1 MKENELK
8 REIGVWG
15 LTANITNTIIGAGIF
30 VLPAIVA
37 AGLGSTSILAY
48 LLCGLLITLVMMC
61 FAEVGSQITSSGGV
75 YAYMEVSFGKYFG
88 FLTVIL
94 FLVGCISA
102 DAAIANA
109 VTDIIGSFLPIFKT
123 TAVKIIFFLLLFSGL
138 GYINIRGVKKGIGLV
153 KFITIAKLAPLL
165 IFVII
170 GFTNFEITNLVWQT
184 TPSLKNIGEI
194 SLILFFAFQGGES
207 ALSVSGEVHNPQ
219 KTIPKAIRASI
230 LIVLTLYILI
240 QTVAQGVLGDSLGSF
255 RDNPLGEVANLIIGP
270 IGFTLLTL
278 GAAASIFGTLS
289 SEVLGIPRVLFG
301 AAKDN
306 TIPFKKLALIHEK
319 YATPYVAIIAYVSL
333 GFIFASIGGFQQ
345 LAILSSASVLLI
357 YLGVSLAVIKLRKVN
372 NLKLQT
378 FKIPGGLT
386 VPILSSFVI
395 LWFLSNLTKNEL
407 SVMFISM
414 LFLSVLYFLLK
425 YLKNKK

>member
-1 MKENELK
+1 ML
-8 REIGVWG
+8 
-15 LTANITNTIIGAGIF
+15 
-30 VLPAIVA
+30 
-37 AGLGSTSILAY
+37 
-48 LLCGLLITLVMMC
+48 
-61 FAEVGSQITSSGGV
+61 
-75 YAYMEVSFGKYFG
+75 
-88 FLTVIL
+88 
-94 FLVGCISA
+94 
-102 DAAIANA
+102 
-109 VTDIIGSFLPIFKT
+109 
-123 TAVKIIFFLLLFSGL
+123 
-138 GYINIRGVKKGIGLV
+138 
-153 KFITIAKLAPLL
+153 
-165 IFVII
+165 I

-184 TPSLKNIGEI
+184 TPSIKNIGEI

-207 ALSVSGEVHNPQ
+207 ALSVSGEVRNPQ

-255 RDNPLGEVANLIIGP
+255 RDNPLGEVANLVIGP

-278 GAAASIFGTLS
+278 GAAASMFGTLS

-306 TIPFKKLALIHEK
+306 TIPFKKLASIHEK

-357 YLGVSLAVIKLRKVN
+357 YLGVSLAVIKLRNVN
-372 NLKLQT
+372 KSNLKLQT

-414 LFLSVLYFLLK
+414 VILSVIYFLLNF
-425 YLKNKK
+425 LKNKK